1 MQAILQPV
9 TGIYVSNTPAPRGW
23 PHRWRPALASDETAV
38 LKDFVALAD
47 SCGVPARTVVRKDA
61 LVEDVILNEI
71 DKGKHTLLVL
81 GSQPKDW
88 RGSVLW
94 QRRQV
99 DDWAAENFHT
109 AVVELAGIPG
119 ARSANAS
126 AASPRRFD
134 IR

>member
-81 GSQPKDW
+81 G
-88 RGSVLW
+88 VN
-94 QRRQV
+94 RRTGE
-99 DDWAAENFHT
+99 DLFFGN
-109 AVVELAGIPG
+109 G
-119 ARSANAS
+119 AKSMIGQQKIS
-126 AASPRRFD
+126 ILLLSS
-134 IR
+134 